1 MAQHGGGF
9 AHWYLQNN
17 LYVMSANSSD
27 GFVCLWMWI
36 TSMMMLVTTY
46 AQIFAACAVR
56 ATQKKLQGIG
66 EQEKITRSK
75 APRTDCSALRTR
87 AQSKIWGKL

>member
-9 AHWYLQNN
+9 AQWYLQNN

-27 GFVCLWMWI
+27 GFVCLLMWI
-36 TSMMMLVTTY
+36 TSMTMLATTY
-46 AQIFAACAVR
+46 VQICAACVIR
-56 ATQKKLQGIG
+56 VTPKKRQGID
-66 EQEKITRSK
+66 EREKITRSR

-87 AQSKIWGKL
+87 AQLKIWGKL